1 LPLIIS
7 VFWFQGTVS
16 AQVQFS
22 EVTGRDEMEKKQQ
35 EASDR
40 QLPLFVDVYADWCAP
55 CKLMDEQV
63 YTDPDVAT
71 YMNDRFISVRMDGE
85 TEYGQ
90 EFAATH
96 ELQGYPSMFIFSPE
110 GELIS
115 RIIGYT
121 EADRLM
127 TSLTNTVE
135 NFEVVRRFRPGYE
148 AGGLKEKQFAE
159 YITATRKMGNQEEAE
174 RLAMEYMKAMKGNR
188 LSGHDIRAIAFYL
201 TTDDPRWPVFSEDP
215 GRLRKELGDDYMLAM
230 EKTYNNTL
238 VKAVEQEDIGL
249 ISSLSNEL
257 PPMIREEETS
267 TWDLRSLPFLQYYY
281 YTDQI
286 EELVGYVNG
295 RFASDKKDDHRWLYS
310 AASQVVDMDQQ
321 YQTAEVMENAAQWF
335 AACIALEEK
344 FDYYFYRGMT
354 LFFLEKDEE
363 AKSSFRKAESLV
375 ANEEQRDLINQVM
388 GFVNRQ

>member
-1 LPLIIS
+1 MIIFL
-7 VFWFQGTVS
+7 FWFQGTVS

-22 EVTGRDEMEKKQQ
+22 EVTARDEMEVNQQ
-35 EASDR
+35 EASER
-40 QLPLFVDVYADWCAP
+40 QRPLFVDVYADWCAP

-71 YMNDRFISVRMDGE
+71 YMNDRFVSVRLDGE
-85 TEYGQ
+85 TEYGK
-90 EFAATH
+90 EFAATY
-96 ELQGYPSMFIFSPE
+96 ELQGFPSMFIFSPE

-127 TSLTNTVE
+127 TSLTNTVD

-148 AGGLKEKQFAE
+148 AGELKEKQFAE

-174 RLAMEYMKAMKGNR
+174 RLTMEYMKAMKGNR
-188 LSGHDIRAIAFYL
+188 LSGHDIRVIAFYL
-201 TTDDPRWPVFSEDP
+201 TTDDPLWPVFSEDP
-215 GRLRKELGDDYMLAM
+215 GKLRKELGDDYMLAM
-230 EKTYNNTL
+230 EKAYNNTL
-238 VKAVEQEDIGL
+238 VKAVEQEDVGL
-249 ISSLSNEL
+249 ISNLSKEL

-286 EELVGYVNG
+286 GELVSYVNE

-321 YQTAEVMENAAQWF
+321 YRTAEVMENAAQWF
-335 AACIALEEK
+335 KACIDLEEQ

-354 LFFLEKDEE
+354 LFFLEKEEE

-375 ANEEQRDLINQVM
+375 SNDEQRDLINQVM
-388 GFVNRQ
+388 GFVNSQ

>member
-7 VFWFQGTVS
+7 FIWFQGTVS

-22 EVTGRDEMEKKQQ
+22 EVTVRDEMEMKQQ

-40 QLPLFVDVYADWCAP
+40 QLPMFVDVYADWCAP

-71 YMNDRFISVRMDGE
+71 YMNDRFVSVRMDGE
-85 TEYGQ
+85 TEYGK
-90 EFAATH
+90 EFAATY
-96 ELQGYPSMFIFSPE
+96 ELQGFPSMFIFSPE

-127 TSLTNTVE
+127 TSLMNTVD

-148 AGGLKEKQFAE
+148 AGELKEKQFAE

-174 RLAMEYMKAMKGNR
+174 SLAMEYMKAMKGNR
-188 LSGHDIRAIAFYL
+188 LSGHDIRVIAFYL
-201 TTDDPRWPVFSEDP
+201 TTDDPRWPLFSEDP

-238 VKAVEQEDIGL
+238 VKAVEQEDVGL

-286 EELVGYVNG
+286 GELVGYVNG
-295 RFASDKKDDHRWLYS
+295 RFASDKKNDHRWLYS
-310 AASQVVDMDQQ
+310 AASQIVDMDQQ
-321 YQTAEVMENAAQWF
+321 YRTAEVMENAAKWF
-335 AACIALEEK
+335 KACIDLEEQ

-354 LFFLEKDEE
+354 LFFLEKEEE

-375 ANEEQRDLINQVM
+375 ANDEQRDLINQVM
-388 GFVNRQ
+388 GFVNSQ